1 MELMAKFIFVIYYLC
16 QVLISYKFVCV
27 YVCMYMCMYIYVYV
41 CKNASDDKWTM
52 WTEAS
57 VACDWMESGTES
69 FLVKTRFTSIVGQDM
84 LNTRQAS

>member
-1 MELMAKFIFVIYYLC
+1 
-16 QVLISYKFVCV
+16 
-27 YVCMYMCMYIYVYV
+27 V